1 MNYNENHFDT
11 EVETIMVFLF
21 SVPSN
26 RIFFLVHLNMNRYTN
41 VNIEFVRNLP
51 INPQVQDAL
60 AIDSILI
67 IHFFSWFA
75 KVFVAFSNSILR
87 SK

>member
-11 EVETIMVFLF
+11 EVETIMVFPF

-26 RIFFLVHLNMNRYTN
+26 RIYFFGTSEHEYTN
-41 VNIEFVRNLP
+41 VNIEFVHNLP